1 MNQPDETLASL
12 TDPRARVSPEQLQR
26 LQVYMEKG
34 VRAVYPSLRVTISLR
49 DDVITLDWDAKGLNE
64 RHRLLVARLIGILL
78 TNGVRDLKILIETD
92 IHFKPRPK
100 GDHGMLRN

>member
-12 TDPRARVSPEQLQR
+12 TGPRAQVSPEQLQR

-34 VRAVYPSLRVTISLR
+34 VRAVYPTLRLKIGLK
-49 DDVITLDWDAKGLNE
+49 DDVITLDWDSKGLNE
-64 RHRLLVARLIGILL
+64 RHRILVARLIGILM
-78 TNGVRDLKILIETD
+78 TNGIRDLKILIEPD